1 MIQTTIIR
9 HRRILQISMAAPIL
23 IVDDDPVQRRL
34 LEGAVT
40 KFGHEAILA
49 ESGDAALKLL
59 DGPRGRDVA
68 AVILDLSMPGI
79 DGLGVLDAMRQR
91 AIALP
96 VIVQTAQGGIE
107 TVVSAMRA
115 GAFDFVVKPV
125 SPERL
130 RSAITNALKVEAMED
145 AVRRSRRPAAGILSF
160 RDIITRGPGMERVIR
175 LGQKA
180 AASNIPILIEGE
192 SGVGKELIARAIQ
205 GSGDRRS
212 KPFVTVNCGA
222 IPHNLVESI
231 LFGHE
236 KGAFTGATEKHAGKF
251 VEAHSGTLFLD
262 EIGDLPPEVQVK
274 LLRAVHDGE
283 VDPVGARTTVKVDIR
298 LISATHR
305 NLLQRVRDGLFR
317 EDLFYRLNVFP
328 IFVPPLR
335 DRRED
340 IPPIVE
346 HFVARFARSQP
357 SLKARMVSG
366 AALAL
371 LKAYDW
377 PGNIRQL
384 ENAVFRAMVLCD
396 GEMLGI
402 DEFPQVRAQVEDIA
416 MLAAPMLPGG
426 DRQAVAVPVNGRGDE
441 APLPDSQR
449 TSPAQGRLGILNAL
463 DPKGNVRAL
472 ADVELEMIRLAIDHY
487 NGQMSEVARRLGI
500 GRSTLYRK
508 LKEHGIDPETGR
520 AEKSGIASG

>member
-1 MIQTTIIR
+1 
-9 HRRILQISMAAPIL
+9 MAAPIL

-49 ESGDAALKLL
+49 EGGEAALKAL
-59 DGPRGRDVA
+59 DGPHGRDIG
-68 AVILDLSMPGI
+68 AVILDLAMPGI
-79 DGLGVLDAMRQR
+79 DGLGVLKGMRER
-91 AIALP
+91 EIALP

-115 GAFDFVVKPV
+115 GAFDFVVKPA

-130 RSAITNALKVEAMED
+130 KAAITNALKVEAMED
-145 AVRRSRRPAAGILSF
+145 ARRTRRSAAGLLTF
-160 RDIITRGPGMERVIR
+160 RDIVTRGPAMERVIR

-180 AASNIPILIEGE
+180 AASNIAILIEGE
-192 SGVGKELIARAIQ
+192 SGVGKELVARAVQ
-205 GSGDRRS
+205 GSGERRN
-212 KPFVTVNCGA
+212 KPFVPVNCGA
-222 IPHNLVESI
+222 IPQNLVESI

-236 KGAFTGATEKHAGKF
+236 KGSFTGATEKHAGKF
-251 VEAHSGTLFLD
+251 VEAHGGTLFLD

-274 LLRAVHDGE
+274 LLRAVQEGE
-283 VDPVGARTTVKVDIR
+283 VDPVGARATVKVDIR

-305 NLLQRVRDGLFR
+305 DLLQQVREGRFR
-317 EDLFYRLNVFP
+317 EDLYYRLHVFP

-340 IPPIVE
+340 IEQLVT
-346 HFVARFARSQP
+346 HFMARFVKSQP
-357 SLKARMVSG
+357 SLKARTIAGS
-366 AALAL
+366 ALAML
-371 LKAYDW
+371 RAYDW

-396 GEMLGI
+396 GEMLSI
-402 DEFPQVRAQVEDIA
+402 EDFPQIRAQVEDIPELRDFA
-416 MLAAPMLPGG
+416 AEAGMPSGSAEPSEQASAVTREAYPASDLA
-426 DRQAVAVPVNGRGDE
+426 DRR
-441 APLPDSQR
+441 
-449 TSPAQGRLGILNAL
+449 PAQVHFGTLSAL
-463 DPKGNVRAL
+463 DQKGNVRTL
-472 ADVELEMIRLAIDHY
+472 AEVELEMIRFAIEHY

-508 LKEHGIDPETGR
+508 LKEYGIDPETGR
-520 AEKSGIASG
+520 G